1 MTERENGV
9 LYRLESSVEN
19 KDFIEIRMVSE
30 WFEFVVFIQV
40 FKDSV
45 SAELLFFYSEFSVRM
60 VLYNTVCVY
69 NNYVRE
75 NTYWS
80 SSVSGI

>member
-45 SAELLFFYSEFSVRM
+45 SAELLFF
-60 VLYNTVCVY
+60 LQ
-69 NNYVRE
+69 
-75 NTYWS
+75 W
-80 SSVSGI
+80 I